1 MLLGSL
7 TMQLVLCTHVELWTR
22 MCGCQHEWGIAVQ
35 AGSSSCLN
43 EAVLILLV
51 IFCSQITVF
60 SFMWITSE
68 NASAAIV

>member
-43 EAVLILLV
+43 EAVLICWSCFAPKLLFFHSCGLLLKMQV
-51 IFCSQITVF
+51 QL
-60 SFMWITSE
+60 
-68 NASAAIV
+68 